1 MILFVG
7 NSIKLG
13 GLAEVMLNRLNE
25 QIEYLPEY
33 FDIRKQEND
42 ILHTA
47 KEAGYILYDCREYY
61 NDGKE
66 IADTIKRIYRTNKAV
81 PILVLD
87 TDNPGNEIVKE
98 CLAQQIRNFINAG
111 LSLSMQK
118 DQLEK
123 ILVGYY
129 ENNKREDLEA
139 AEEIITEENKT
150 VNEFVQNLYDAKQRE
165 EEKERT
171 VIIKKKGNGEV
182 AIDTVKG
189 IIRAIFTVISIV
201 LMSLAVITL
210 IYDEPRRALFKVL
223 NEILL
228 EIQNMI

>member
-42 ILHTA
+42 ILHSA
-47 KEAGYILYDCREYY
+47 KEARYILYDCREYY

-123 ILVGYY
+123 ILVGY
-129 ENNKREDLEA
+129 
-139 AEEIITEENKT
+139 
-150 VNEFVQNLYDAKQRE
+150 
-165 EEKERT
+165 
-171 VIIKKKGNGEV
+171 
-182 AIDTVKG
+182 
-189 IIRAIFTVISIV
+189 
-201 LMSLAVITL
+201 
-210 IYDEPRRALFKVL
+210 
-223 NEILL
+223 
-228 EIQNMI
+228 

>member
-1 MILFVG
+1 
-7 NSIKLG
+7 
-13 GLAEVMLNRLNE
+13 
-25 QIEYLPEY
+25 
-33 FDIRKQEND
+33 
-42 ILHTA
+42 
-47 KEAGYILYDCREYY
+47 
-61 NDGKE
+61 
-66 IADTIKRIYRTNKAV
+66 
-81 PILVLD
+81 
-87 TDNPGNEIVKE
+87 
-98 CLAQQIRNFINAG
+98 
-111 LSLSMQK
+111 MQK

-210 IYDEPRRALFKVL
+210 IYDEPRLALFKVL

>member
-139 AEEIITEENKT
+139 AEEII
-150 VNEFVQNLYDAKQRE
+150 QNLYDAKQRE

-189 IIRAIFTVISIV
+189 IFRVIFTVISIV

-210 IYDEPRRALFKVL
+210 IYDEPRLALFKVL
-223 NEILL
+223 NEIFL